1 MADEIAVERLAPPD
15 AHAQLVAEIARWRW
29 VKAEHIA
36 PAGGTELRARGK
48 LFGHVL
54 DYWTGDAAVGLA
66 VSRGCAEAAI
76 ADGAARLHPI
86 IDEPHWVLI
95 VLHTARDMAHAL
107 DLARAAYA
115 RAVPPLRLV

>member
-15 AHAQLVAEIARWRW
+15 AHAQFVTEVARWRW
-29 VKAEHIA
+29 VKAEPVA
-36 PAGGTELRARGK
+36 PAGGTELRARGR

-54 DYWTGDAAVGLA
+54 DHWTGDAAVGLA
-66 VSRGCAEAAI
+66 VSRDCASAAI
-76 ADGAARLHPI
+76 AEGVARRHPI

-95 VLHTARDMAHAL
+95 VLHTARDMAQAL
-107 DLARAAYA
+107 DLARAAYQ